1 MDRQM
6 IVAPVVADRETL
18 QDFIDSLRDYAPGIE
33 GDIAHLRSTPADR
46 GAIGSLFRALHS
58 IKGDATICRLD
69 LAVAI
74 VHPVESVLDRV
85 RQGELPFS
93 EQIAEV
99 ILLTIDRLE
108 LAMAGLS
115 AGDRLDG
122 LHLVSLVE
130 GLERLAS
137 APTGQFEDCV
147 AEVIEAVTGFRPV
160 SAAAV
165 STRRE
170 APGLR
175 STANS
180 PTDDDLRFFHTLADQ
195 FEARSPIFKGRT
207 LRLLRLALETNRL
220 AGETVD
226 PLQLEAAVY
235 MHDIGMMFL
244 PESAWLKTSALTA
257 EEKAMLRTHPA
268 YAAGLLAR
276 MSGWAGAAEMVAQHH
291 ETPDGKGYPA
301 AHKAAQICPGAK
313 LLAIVDA
320 YEAVMLKHGSHG
332 RTRSLL
338 RAIAE
343 INACDTQFAPEW
355 IEPFNR
361 VIRRAADGR

>member
-1 MDRQM
+1 M
-6 IVAPVVADRETL
+6 IVAPVVTDRETL

-69 LAVAI
+69 LAVTI

-93 EQIAEV
+93 DQIAEV
-99 ILLTIDRLE
+99 IVLTIDRLE

-122 LHLVSLVE
+122 LHLVALVE

-170 APGLR
+170 A
-175 STANS
+175 
-180 PTDDDLRFFHTLADQ
+180 
-195 FEARSPIFKGRT
+195 
-207 LRLLRLALETNRL
+207 
-220 AGETVD
+220 
-226 PLQLEAAVY
+226 
-235 MHDIGMMFL
+235 
-244 PESAWLKTSALTA
+244 AWLKTSALTA

-268 YAAGLLAR
+268 YAAGLVAR

-320 YEAVMLKHGSHG
+320 YESVMLKHGSHG
-332 RTRSLL
+332 RTRLLL

-355 IEPFNR
+355 IDPFNR
-361 VIRRAADGR
+361 VIRRAADAR